1 MLSGQNW
8 WCVMFP
14 PLCFVDV
21 NSGIVP
27 DSSKQELKNNL
38 SSEDYNLISGS
49 SVNMQFKFKIVELF
63 EDMKI
68 KLANT

>member
-1 MLSGQNW
+1 
-8 WCVMFP
+8 MFP

-21 NSGIVP
+21 TSGIVP

-38 SSEDYNLISGS
+38 SGEEYNLISDNTS
-49 SVNMQFKFKIVELF
+49 DMHLKFKIVELF

-68 KLANT
+68 KLANK